1 MYDTKDTSRR
11 DMARTLVRGSTVVAN
26 GELGV
31 IEDGAL
37 IIENGVIT
45 DVGPRP
51 LLEAA
56 GSFDDELGGPDR
68 IIVPGFVNG
77 HYHTECWTAPGLIGG
92 RIFELDNLYMGSG
105 LIDTT
110 EEIIELLATY
120 GLIQAAKGGQT
131 TLIDTFYGRPWI
143 ALLGAEAVLRAYRSV
158 GLRVALG
165 ITMRDQ
171 NIYTHED
178 DEKFLARLPPEI
190 VKEVRN
196 SPLGYAWPIDD
207 QFRVFDELFNRWDG
221 RNGRTRI
228 ILAPD
233 WTPACSDELYRRCRR
248 AADEYGTTIS
258 THALETR
265 SELMWTVENVGS
277 SAMRRLADLG
287 VLGEDVTLS
296 HFVWATDEDIA
307 IVADTGAVPVHCPG
321 SNLRS
326 SAGICRVRDILD
338 AGSRIS
344 IGTDGISTG
353 DREDFIAEVR
363 LAGYLQREPSEV
375 TGHRIPS
382 ETLLR
387 SATESGAIPAGF
399 GGVVGAL
406 APNYQADLVSVR
418 MDRIG
423 FPRARYATT
432 AEIDLLVERADATDI
447 EFVMVGGTKV
457 VEDGQVLL
465 VDEGRIADRID
476 ELSHDLY
483 KPTPEAQRR
492 RELAGIMTPYIEE
505 LCRRWYAIPIERP
518 ASVMN
523 TRSAPGT

>member
-1 MYDTKDTSRR
+1 MV
-11 DMARTLVRGSTVVAN
+11 RTVVRGSTVVAN
-26 GELGV
+26 GDLGV

-37 IIENGVIT
+37 IIEDGVIT
-45 DVGPRP
+45 DIGPRQHI
-51 LLEAA
+51 EAA
-56 GSFDDELGGPDR
+56 GPFDAELGGPDR

-120 GLIQAAKGGQT
+120 GLIYAAKGGQT

-143 ALLGAEAVLRAYRSV
+143 PLLGAEAVLRAYESIGV
-158 GLRVALG
+158 RVALG

-178 DEKFLARLPPEI
+178 DEGFLARLPPEI
-190 VKEVRN
+190 VEEVRN
-196 SPLGYAWPIDD
+196 SPLGYAWPVDD
-207 QFRVFDELFNRWDG
+207 QFRVFDELYRRWDG
-221 RNGRTRI
+221 RNGRSRI

-233 WTPACSDELYRRCRR
+233 WTPACSDELYRQCRR

-265 SELMWTVENVGS
+265 SELMWTVENVGPS
-277 SAMRRLADLG
+277 GMRRLANLG

-338 AGSRIS
+338 AGGKVS
-344 IGTDGISTG
+344 IGTDGISSG
-353 DREDFIAEVR
+353 DREDFIREVR
-363 LAGYLQREPSEV
+363 LAGYLQREPNDV
-375 TGHRIPS
+375 ADHHIPS

-387 SATESGAIPAGF
+387 SATESGAVPAGF
-399 GGVVGAL
+399 GGVVGTL

-423 FPRARYATT
+423 FPPARYATT
-432 AEIDLLVERADATDI
+432 PELDLLVERADATDI

-457 VEDGQVLL
+457 VEDGEALL
-465 VDEGRIADRID
+465 INEDRITD
-476 ELSHDLY
+476 RINELSDELY
-483 KPTPEAQRR
+483 KPTSEARRR
-492 RELAGIMTPYIEE
+492 RELAGIMNTYVEE
-505 LCRRWYAIPIERP
+505 LCRRWYTIPVERP
-518 ASVMN
+518 ASIMN
-523 TRSAPGT
+523 TRSVPGA

>member
-1 MYDTKDTSRR
+1 MVR
-11 DMARTLVRGSTVVAN
+11 MVVRGSTVLAN
-26 GELGV
+26 GDLGT
-31 IEDGAL
+31 ITDGAL
-37 IIENGVIT
+37 IIEDGIIT
-45 DVGPRP
+45 DVGPRQRI
-51 LLEAA
+51 EAK
-56 GSFDDELGGPDR
+56 GPFDDELGGPDR

-120 GLIQAAKGGQT
+120 GLIHAAKGGQT
-131 TLIDTFYGRPWI
+131 TLIDTFYGRPWLP
-143 ALLGAEAVLRAYRSV
+143 LLGAEAVLRAYESV
-158 GLRVALG
+158 GIRVALG

-171 NIYTHED
+171 NTYTHED
-178 DEKFLARLPPEI
+178 DEVFLARLPPEI
-190 VKEVRN
+190 VAEVRN

-207 QFRVFDELFNRWDG
+207 QFRVFDELYEKWDR
-221 RNGRTRI
+221 RNGRSRI

-248 AADEYGTTIS
+248 AADEYETTIS

-265 SELMWTVENVGS
+265 SELMWTVENIGPS
-277 SAMRRLADLG
+277 GMRRLADLG

-338 AGSRIS
+338 AGSTVS
-344 IGTDGISTG
+344 IGTDGISSG
-353 DREDFIAEVR
+353 DREDFIGEVR
-363 LAGYLQREPSEV
+363 LAGYLQREPNDV
-375 TGHRIPS
+375 AGYRIPS

-387 SATESGAIPAGF
+387 SATESGAVPAGF
-399 GGVVGAL
+399 GGVVGTL
-406 APNYQADLVSVR
+406 APGYQADLISVR
-418 MDRIG
+418 KDRIG
-423 FPRARYATT
+423 FPPARYTT
-432 AEIDLLVERADATDI
+432 TPELDLLVERADATDI
-447 EFVMVGGTKV
+447 DFVMVGGTKV
-457 VEDGQVLL
+457 VENGEALL
-465 VDEGRIADRID
+465 VDEDRLADRIN
-476 ELSHDLY
+476 ELADDLY
-483 KPTPEAQRR
+483 KPTPEARRR
-492 RELAGIMTPYIEE
+492 RELADLMNPHIEE
-505 LCRRWYAIPIERP
+505 LCRRWYRIPVERP
-518 ASVMN
+518 ALIMN